1 MRKVVVAALLAFGT
15 FCAACVDGTTPDCK
29 SPDSGCF
36 PGDSG
41 GPILDSGQSDATDAS
56 SDVSEASADAASD

>member
-1 MRKVVVAALLAFGT
+1 MRVWALLAVGAM
-15 FCAACVDGTTPDCK
+15 CVACVDGTTPDCK

-41 GPILDSGQSDATDAS
+41 GGPTVDSGQLDASDAS
-56 SDVSEASADAASD
+56 SDVNEASADAAAD